1 MGPMKWNKK
10 TDSVFVAVGHGT
22 QLNGVWDA
30 GCAYGQYT
38 EAALM
43 LPIVKAAVKLLR
55 KSGVKV
61 YTDADKDNNKNMTAT
76 VADANKKDKNVAL
89 YIAVHC
95 DYSAARDIMFY
106 YGSKDGKKFGDAVAS
121 YCAKKM
127 GLKNKGGKEDIQ
139 KYEVHGPNMPSIIFE
154 TGGIKIDLAKLK
166 QSKKYGRTIAKAI
179 LKYIGVPVYVSN
191 RAKIA
196 RKACELCY
204 PGNPKKAKYPS
215 GKPTAAYKKALKK
228 AYPNRKSW
236 STPAREGASCDVN
249 VGTTIRSAGVDKN
262 FPRGLGD
269 QIKYLEASN
278 KYERVKKPTLKTMK
292 DGYIVVYK
300 NKTGNKGHI
309 WLYDNGKVKHAAYNR
324 YYPRTT
330 NNAKSQL
337 SSKKRE
343 WVRVYRAK

>member
-1 MGPMKWNKK
+1 MKWNKNK
-10 TDSVFVAVGHGT
+10 SIFVAVGHGT
-22 QLNGVWDA
+22 QLNGVWDS
-30 GCAYGQYT
+30 GCTYKNYT
-38 EAALM
+38 EAELM

-61 YTDADKDNNKNMTAT
+61 YTDADNNNHQNMTAT
-76 VADANKKDKNVAL
+76 VASANKKDKNVAL

-179 LKYIGVPVYVSN
+179 LKYIGVKVYVSN
-191 RAKIA
+191 RTKLA
-196 RKACELCY
+196 RKANELAY
-204 PGNPKKAKYPS
+204 PKNPKKAKYPS
-215 GKPTAAYKKALKK
+215 GKPTPKYKKGLKH
-228 AYPNRKSW
+228 AYPKRATW
-236 STPAREGASCDVN
+236 SKPARLGASCDVFM
-249 VGTTIRSAGVDKN
+249 GTCVRESGVDKG
-262 FPRGLGD
+262 FPRGLSD
-269 QIKYLEASN
+269 QIKYLEASD
-278 KYERVKKPTLKTMK
+278 KFKRVKNPKLKDMK

-309 WLYDNGKVKHAAYNR
+309 WMFHSGKCKHAAYNK

-330 NNAKSQL
+330 NSAKSQL
-337 SSKKRE
+337 SSAKRK
-343 WVRVYRAK
+343 WVRVYTAKG